1 MKETNSYR
9 RENSHASTE
18 KWKINDEKHGE
29 GDRRWRDRSHE
40 ILKGEKIMT
49 TA

>member
-9 RENSHASTE
+9 RENSHAFAE
-18 KWKINDEKHGE
+18 KWKINDEKRGE
-29 GDRRWRDRSHE
+29 GDRGWSHE